1 VRFRF
6 AFAALATLATTPV
19 MAAGPSGF
27 YFGFD
32 LGQSSYDVDMRGL
45 ESDLSDWIDESG
57 LDLLD
62 ASTEESES
70 AFTWGIIAG
79 YQIGSYFA
87 AEAGY
92 LDLGEA
98 EYKVRGT
105 VTDGSLVSDVELAA
119 RMDST
124 GFAVSALGMFPIA
137 DSGWDVFGRVGV
149 YFGSNDIEGDLTI
162 DDVVD
167 SGTDDTSS
175 TSFLWGAGVSYTRGQ
190 WTSRIEYQQF
200 QGVGDDGDFDGL
212 DVNRIVFG
220 AVYRTGFGGWR

>member
-1 VRFRF
+1 MRFRF

-32 LGQSSYDVDMRGL
+32 LGQSSYDVDMREFEAGL
-45 ESDLSDWIDESG
+45 IDLLDEAG
-57 LDLLD
+57 FEVLD

-92 LDLGEA
+92 LDLGGA
-98 EYKVRGT
+98 EYKARGT
-105 VTDGSLVSDVELAA
+105 VTDGLGVADVEYAA
-119 RMDST
+119 TMDST
-124 GFAVSALGMFPIA
+124 GFAVSALGMLPIGG
-137 DSGWDVFGRVGV
+137 SGWDVYGRVGV
-149 YFGSNDIEGDLTI
+149 YFGSNDVKETLTI
-162 DDVVD
+162 DDSVD
-167 SGTDDTSS
+167 TGEDDTSS

-200 QGVGDDGDFDGL
+200 QGVGEDGDFDGI
-212 DVNRIVFG
+212 DVDRIVFG

>member
-1 VRFRF
+1 
-6 AFAALATLATTPV
+6 
-19 MAAGPSGF
+19 
-27 YFGFD
+27 
-32 LGQSSYDVDMRGL
+32 MRGL
-45 ESDLSDWIDESG
+45 ESDLSDWIDEVRARPSRC
-57 LDLLD
+57 LDRGERERLHL
-62 ASTEESES
+62 
-70 AFTWGIIAG
+70 GIIAG

-124 GFAVSALGMFPIA
+124 GFAVSALGMFRSPTRA
-137 DSGWDVFGRVGV
+137 GTCSPRRRVT
-149 YFGSNDIEGDLTI
+149 SAATT
-162 DDVVD
+162 
-167 SGTDDTSS
+167 SRATSPSTTWSTRAPDDTSS

>member
-1 VRFRF
+1 MRFRL
-6 AFAALATLATTPV
+6 ALAALATLATTPV

-32 LGQSSYDVDMRGL
+32 LGQSSYDVDMREFEAGL
-45 ESDLSDWIDESG
+45 

-62 ASTEESES
+62 EAGLDVLDSSNEASES
-70 AFTWGIIAG
+70 AFTWGVIAG
-79 YQIGSYFA
+79 YQIGPYFA

-98 EYKVRGT
+98 EYKARGT
-105 VTDGSLVSDVELAA
+105 VTDGFDAASVEYAA
-119 RMDST
+119 TMDST

-149 YFGSNDIEGDLTI
+149 YFGSNDIKESLTI

-167 SGTDDTSS
+167 AGEDDTSS

-190 WTSRIEYQQF
+190 WSSRIEYQQY
-200 QGVGDDGDFDGL
+200 QGVGEDGDFDGL
-212 DVNRIVFG
+212 DVDRIVFS
-220 AVYRTGFGGWR
+220 AVYRTGLGGWR